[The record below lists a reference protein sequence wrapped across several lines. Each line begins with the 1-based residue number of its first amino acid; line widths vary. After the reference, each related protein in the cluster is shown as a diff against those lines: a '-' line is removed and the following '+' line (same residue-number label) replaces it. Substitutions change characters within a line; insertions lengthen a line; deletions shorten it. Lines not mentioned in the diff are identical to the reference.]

1 MRAGPVRPVVGGL
14 LVWGVVVALAVAY
27 PLLTGWDV
35 RTALDPV
42 LPVPPLHAQWLP
54 RVGVAS
60 VVALLVAGA
69 ALVWAVPLADRLPW
83 RRLLLVSYAA
93 GLVWALALAFV
104 DGPEGGLRALGF
116 GTEYLPAAREVDDV
130 GQMVR
135 EYVDR
140 IPYSHPDNWPI
151 HLAGHPPAAVL
162 FYVGLVRIGLGGTV
176 AAGLV
181 TVALAASIAVAV
193 LVTLRRLGAE
203 AAARRAAPFLV
214 LSPPVI
220 WYAVSADAMF
230 AAVAAWGLA
239 ALALASTAGR
249 TGPMA
254 GWSVV
259 AGLLLGSCVM
269 LSYGLP
275 LLGPLALAV
284 LFLARAWRPLP
295 IVAATAALVVLAFA
309 WWGFAWW
316 EAFPV
321 LRERYQDG
329 LAGERPTT
337 YWIWG
342 NLGALALACGPA
354 LGAGTGLLVA
364 QRLVGRTP
372 GVRVPALLATAAWGA
387 ILLADLSGMS
397 KAEVERIWL
406 PWMPWLLLVTA
417 LLPDRWRRPLLAAQL
432 VAALLLQHLLNT
444 TW

>member
-1 MRAGPVRPVVGGL
+1 MRTGQSRPVVAGL
-14 LVWGVVVALAVAY
+14 AVWVALVTLAIGY

-54 RVGVAS
+54 RVGLATVG
-60 VVALLVAGA
+60 ALLLAAA
-69 ALVWAVPLADRLPW
+69 ALRWAVPLADRLPW
-83 RRLLLVSYAA
+83 RRLLLASYVV
-93 GLVWALALAFV
+93 GLVWALTLAFV
-104 DGPEGGLRALGF
+104 DGPEEGLRALGF
-116 GTEYLPAAREVDDV
+116 GSEYLPTARETVDV
-130 GQMVR
+130 TQLVR

-176 AAGLV
+176 AAGVV
-181 TVALAASIAVAV
+181 TTAVAATIAPAV
-193 LVTLRRLGAE
+193 LATVRRLGAE
-203 AAARRAAPFLV
+203 EAARRAAPFVV

-239 ALALASTAGR
+239 ALAVAATAER
-249 TGPMA
+249 TGPMV

-259 AGLLLGSCVM
+259 AGLLLGTCVM

-284 LFLARAWRPLP
+284 LLLARSWRPLP
-295 IVAATAALVVLAFA
+295 LAAGAALLVVLGFA

-321 LRERYQDG
+321 LRQRYHDG
-329 LAGERPTT
+329 IASDRPAT

-342 NLGALALACGPA
+342 NLAALALACGPA
-354 LGAGTGLLVA
+354 LAAGTGSLVA
-364 QRLVGRTP
+364 LRRRAA
-372 GVRVPALLATAAWGA
+372 RVPAVLATGAWLAIAA
-387 ILLADLSGMS
+387 ADLSGMS

-417 LLPDRWRRPLLAAQL
+417 LLPDRWRRPILALQL
-432 VAALLLQHLLNT
+432 ASALLLQHLLNT

>member
-1 MRAGPVRPVVGGL
+1 MRTGPARPVVVG
-14 LVWGVVVALAVAY
+14 LAVWAVLVAVATAY

-54 RVGVAS
+54 RVGPAT
-60 VVALLVAGA
+60 VVALLLAAA
-69 ALVWAVPLADRLPW
+69 ALRWAVPLADRLPW
-83 RRLLLVSYAA
+83 RRLVVAAYGA

-116 GTEYLPAAREVDDV
+116 GSEYLPTARETDDV
-130 GQMVR
+130 TAMVR

-151 HLAGHPPAAVL
+151 HVAGHPPAAVL
-162 FYVGLVRIGLGGTV
+162 FYVALVRVGLGGTV
-176 AAGLV
+176 AAGVV
-181 TVALAASIAVAV
+181 TVALAASIAPAV
-193 LVTLRRLGAE
+193 LVAVRRLGAE
-203 AAARRAAPFLV
+203 DAARRAAPFLV

-239 ALALASTAGR
+239 ALAAAATATR
-249 TGPMA
+249 TPA
-254 GWSVV
+254 LVGWSVV
-259 AGLLLGSCVM
+259 AGLLLGTCVM

-275 LLGPLALAV
+275 LLGPLAVAV
-284 LFLARAWRPLP
+284 LLLARSWRPLP
-295 IVAATAALVVLAFA
+295 IVGGVALLVVLGFA

-321 LRERYQDG
+321 LRERYLDG
-329 LAGERPTT
+329 IAEERPAS

-342 NLGALALACGPA
+342 NLAALAVACGPA
-354 LGAGTGLLVA
+354 LGAGTGMLVA
-364 QRLVGRTP
+364 LGRRAA
-372 GVRVPALLATAAWGA
+372 RVPAGLATAAWLA
-387 ILLADLSGMS
+387 LLVADLSGMS

-417 LLPDRWRRPLLAAQL
+417 LVPERWRRPLLAAQL
-432 VAALLLQHLLNT
+432 ATALLLQHLLNT

>member
-1 MRAGPVRPVVGGL
+1 MRAGPVRPMVGGL
-14 LVWGVVVALAVAY
+14 LVWSTVVALAVAY
-27 PLLTGWDV
+27 PLLAGWDV

-54 RVGVAS
+54 RVGAAS
-60 VVALLVAGA
+60 VVALVLAAA

-83 RRLLLVSYAA
+83 RRLLWVSYVA
-93 GLVWALALAFV
+93 GLVWALTLALV
-104 DGPEGGLRALGF
+104 DGADGGLRALGF
-116 GTEYLPAAREVDDV
+116 STEYLPTAREIEDV
-130 GQMVR
+130 GLMVR
-135 EYVDR
+135 DYVDR
-140 IPYSHPDNWPI
+140 IPYAHPDNWPI
-151 HLAGHPPAAVL
+151 HLAGHPPGAVL
-162 FYVGLVRIGLGGTV
+162 FYVGLVRIGLGGTL
-176 AAGLV
+176 AASLV

-193 LVTLRRLGAE
+193 LVTMRRLGAE
-203 AAARRAAPFLV
+203 PAARRAAPFLV
-214 LSPPVI
+214 LSPPVL

-230 AAVAAWGLA
+230 AAVAAWGLTGLAFA
-239 ALALASTAGR
+239 ATSRR
-249 TGPMA
+249 TRPMV

-275 LLGPLALAV
+275 LLGPLAVAV
-284 LFLARAWRPLP
+284 LFLARAWRPFP
-295 IVAATAALVVLAFA
+295 IVAAAAALVVLAFA

-316 EAFPV
+316 EALPV
-321 LRERYQDG
+321 LRERYEDG
-329 LAGERPTT
+329 LAGERPAT

-364 QRLVGRTP
+364 HRLTGRTP
-372 GVRVPALLATAAWGA
+372 GVRVPALLATAAWSA
-387 ILLADLSGMS
+387 ILVADLSGMS

-406 PWMPWLLLVTA
+406 PWMPWLLLGTA

-432 VAALLLQHLLNT
+432 LTALLLQHLLNT